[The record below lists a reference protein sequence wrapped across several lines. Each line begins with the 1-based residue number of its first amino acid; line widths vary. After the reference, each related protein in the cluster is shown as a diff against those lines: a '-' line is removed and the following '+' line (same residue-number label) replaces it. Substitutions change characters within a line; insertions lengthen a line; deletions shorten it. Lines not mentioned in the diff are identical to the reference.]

1 MTKYEHQ
8 ELITGLKKDLTILYN
23 DDYGVDTEEETGEVA
38 QEAQEEELRLKET
51 DIIELITPRSQVW
64 RGIFS
69 SDDEYMS
76 ATDH

>member
-1 MTKYEHQ
+1 VTKYEHQ

-51 DIIELITPRSQVW
+51 DIIELITPRSQV
-64 RGIFS
+64 
-69 SDDEYMS
+69 
-76 ATDH
+76 